1 MENKQTNP
9 FVALSKVEEH
19 PGDAEQLAHAF
30 LASRD
35 IDQLHACNRMSVV
48 VWGWSA
54 LMPARSLNSYL
65 HGSCFAPFTYDGH
78 RCLDNSEIDFDQ
90 LQNYAAE
97 FLGE

>member
-1 MENKQTNP
+1 MKNKTNP
-9 FVALSKVEEH
+9 FAELAKIAEEYR
-19 PGDAEQLAHAF
+19 GDAELLARSF

-35 IDQLHACNRMSVV
+35 MDQVHACNRL
-48 VWGWSA
+48 VWRQCYKT
-54 LMPARSLNSYL
+54 LDSYL
-65 HGSCFAPFTYDGH
+65 HGSHFVPFTFDGD